1 MDTLAAAAD
10 SQGTLEGSGAFNSDD
25 DSESCPI
32 CLNAF
37 REQAVGTPE
46 NCAHYFCLDCIVE
59 WSKVRGRVFG
69 LGSGWVTSPWPAP
82 GGSGSLLDGRGWNAG
97 WRPSLVSALSPFWAL
112 GWLVTLTLGSTERGG
127 GWSWAR
133 NPGWPRAACRPS

>member
-10 SQGTLEGSGAFNSDD
+10 SQGTLEGGGAFNSDD

-59 WSKVRGRVFG
+59 WSKVRGVS
-69 LGSGWVTSPWPAP
+69 SGWALGGWPAP
-82 GGSGSLLDGRGWNAG
+82 GRPLVGLGLCLMAGVGTLGGVRAWSLLCPRSG
-97 WRPSLVSALSPFWAL
+97 PL
-112 GWLVTLTLGSTERGG
+112 G
-127 GWSWAR
+127 GW
-133 NPGWPRAACRPS
+133 